1 MLTERLVD
9 AITLLKNDHRAV
21 KKLFREFQ
29 QAHNKGTP
37 GRAKIVGQIVAELS
51 VHAAI
56 EEAILYPAVRAE
68 VPDLEDDILES
79 IEEHHGVKW
88 TCLELTK
95 MHPSDELYDAKV
107 IVLSE
112 HVNHHVEEEE
122 SEWFPKVRDAMGRK
136 RLAELG
142 DELAKAKKTAPRQP
156 LPERVAE
163 GAAR

>member
-1 MLTERLVD
+1 M
-9 AITLLKNDHRAV
+9 
-21 KKLFREFQ
+21 
-29 QAHNKGTP
+29 
-37 GRAKIVGQIVAELS
+37 
-51 VHAAI
+51 HAAI

-156 LPERVAE
+156 QPERVAE

>member
-1 MLTERLVD
+1 MLTERPVD
-9 AITLLKNDHRAV
+9 GITLLKNDHRAV

-29 QAHNKGTP
+29 QAHKKGTP

-95 MHPSDELYDAKV
+95 MQPSDELYDVSGSRPWWLRVCGVHSSIITHGWA
-107 IVLSE
+107 
-112 HVNHHVEEEE
+112 
-122 SEWFPKVRDAMGRK
+122 
-136 RLAELG
+136 
-142 DELAKAKKTAPRQP
+142 
-156 LPERVAE
+156 VAE
-163 GAAR
+163 GDPAGPYEFIVTIDGQIRRNFTLVFEEEKAEAK